1 MVDFHT
7 HILPGI
13 DDGSQDVDMTKDMLL
28 EEQKQGVGLIAA
40 TPHFYAH
47 RMSMEGFLERRTE
60 AMAKTLQICRSLE
73 EDLGRALPEI
83 LAGAEVYYFP
93 GVGKA
98 KDVTK
103 LCIGDSR
110 CLLLELPFEQWG
122 KDVLKDVRDL
132 IFRQKLCIILAHIER
147 YIGFQKDRSIWDEIM
162 ELPVH
167 AQINAGS
174 FLRKNGILRPD
185 KKKRFCMLFLGEH
198 PGTLLGSDCH
208 NMTDRPPNVEAARK
222 FIAEYFGD
230 KALAYMDEVAE
241 KILTI

>member
-28 EEQKQGVGLIAA
+28 EEQKQGVDLIAA

-60 AMAKTLQICRSLE
+60 AMAQTRQICRSLE
-73 EDLGRALPEI
+73 EELGRALPEI

-98 KDVTK
+98 KDIPK

-110 CLLLELPFEQWG
+110 CLLLELPFDQWD

-132 IFRQKLCIILAHIER
+132 IFRQKLCVILAHIER

-185 KKKRFCMLFLGEH
+185 KKKRFCMNFLGEH

>member
-1 MVDFHT
+1 MIDFHT

-13 DDGSQDVDMTKDMLL
+13 DDGSQDVDMTKAILL
-28 EEQKQGVGLIAA
+28 EEHKQGVGLIAA

-47 RMSMEGFLERRTE
+47 RMSVEGFLERRSK
-60 AMAKTLQICRSLE
+60 AMAQTQQICRSLE
-73 EDLGRALPEI
+73 QEQGGALPEI
-83 LAGAEVYYFP
+83 MTGAEVYYFS

-98 KDVTK
+98 QAIPR

-122 KDVLKDVRDL
+122 TDVLKDVSDL
-132 IFRQKLCIILAHIER
+132 ISRQKLCIILAHIER
-147 YIGFQKDRSIWDEIM
+147 YIGFQKDRSVWDEIM
-162 ELPVH
+162 ELPVL

-185 KKKRFCMLFLGEH
+185 KKKRFCMNFLGEP

-208 NMTDRPPNVEAARK
+208 NMTDRPPNVESARK
-222 FIAEYFGD
+222 FIAGYFGD